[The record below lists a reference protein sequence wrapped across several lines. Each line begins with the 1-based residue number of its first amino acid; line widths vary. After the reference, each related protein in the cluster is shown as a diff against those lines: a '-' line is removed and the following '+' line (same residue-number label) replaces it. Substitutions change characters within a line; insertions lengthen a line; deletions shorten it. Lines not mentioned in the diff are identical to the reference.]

1 MILKKIE
8 KAFYLL
14 FPLIVGGLSALISG
28 NFSDTYNLLNKP
40 VLSPPGYVFGIVWS
54 ILFILMG
61 LSYYLIKRDN
71 NYVDDNVKFW
81 YYFQLFL
88 NFMWSIIFFR
98 FKFFTFSFIWL
109 LILLLSIWITF
120 LKFKDINKTSAY
132 LLIPYII
139 WVSFAGYLNLMIVVL
154 N

>member
-8 KAFYLL
+8 KVFYLL

-61 LSYYLIKRDN
+61 ISYYLIKRDN

-139 WVSFAGYLNLMIVVL
+139 WVSFAGYLNLMIAVL